1 MSIVTSIRAFV
12 AILVLAGAS
21 AALGREYHVSVHGD
35 DASDGSKT
43 TLLKTIRNLSFE
55 NADGSPVRIDTDYC
69 GKRRKAGKP
78 VWDRLFNPMPPAIN
92 LGFGADRVHQV
103 LWRID
108 LGELDGL
115 MPQRVVLM
123 IGANHVLGGTEA
135 PETVVQG
142 IRACLQ
148 RIRAKT
154 PEAKIT
160 LMAVLPCRNPAS
172 HPDRLKTLRIND
184 GLVALTKEAR
194 NDCLDLGPQFLD
206 AQGNIPAA
214 LMSDAVHPKLSGYQI
229 WGDALAPSLP

>member
-1 MSIVTSIRAFV
+1 LSIVTSIRAFV

-43 TLLKTIRNLSFE
+43 TPLKTIRNLSSE

-92 LGFGADRVHQV
+92 LGFGADRVQQV

-123 IGANHVLGGTEA
+123 IGANCARSTRFNSTSKPRARCCRCPGARRASRRSAG
-135 PETVVQG
+135 VQSPPSASSP
-142 IRACLQ
+142 R
-148 RIRAKT
+148 R
-154 PEAKIT
+154 
-160 LMAVLPCRNPAS
+160 PCGRWLS
-172 HPDRLKTLRIND
+172 RLAGAAL
-184 GLVALTKEAR
+184 ALTAS
-194 NDCLDLGPQFLD
+194 NAGSVFSP
-206 AQGNIPAA
+206 G
-214 LMSDAVHPKLSGYQI
+214 
-229 WGDALAPSLP
+229 PSL